1 MSSLILNEEID
12 DDYEPKEEELI
23 EYANFLGMVLPE
35 DEEFLY
41 IAREGLKAPLPEPW
55 KPCQTKSGEIYFFNF
70 DTGESVWEH
79 PCDTYYKDLFT
90 EAKNKKKVQA
100 KKPPLQE
107 SKNPAK
113 KPVLGLPKSVSPVSF
128 DKKRDVLTEF
138 IQLEKEIKE
147 NKAQLKEKL
156 ENEFNSYIRDLN
168 IQRDKDLKAFMENLE
183 KENKRKVENQA
194 REIEELESKERKLF
208 ELRLEEKLQQINQ
221 DQQEILEQ
229 ERKKIKD
236 RVDREII
243 LFEKELAQKHERSLE
258 EEKKIFE
265 LEKNSLLRQIDEQKE
280 SYEKQK
286 KANFR
291 LEEDLKEELK
301 KEEEKIRKENLRK
314 LEEFQRD
321 KEYEVQKA
329 MVSARNKKSQNNL
342 QEKIRELKEEYKV
355 KEECEVRNA
364 KREFEEELKQLQEKV
379 ENKSDSFDKQDWE
392 IEKMYQ
398 LDELSNKY
406 KIRKQEEILAIDK
419 EFDKKLAM
427 EKELM
432 EKELKQKT
440 SNFRD
445 SIENVNFSPFEQKIS
460 ELSKEVAYAKEKLK
474 TTEDCVQRVRLNNLD
489 LQKKQESI
497 KRRTESQQENLP
509 ESSKI
514 SELRYK
520 LQEKDQIIER
530 LRLSAPEKL
539 LRLEN
544 EIKEIRSLLQTGTN
558 PRPYFTTEE
567 AVKKP
572 PTERRSESRN
582 RDDYK
587 ERLDDDE
594 LLIDWR
600 KGEDHSWNLSRDIS
614 PVEGRQGYKRP
625 QIPSR
630 AWVKPR
636 EDLGRFSAF

>member
-1 MSSLILNEEID
+1 MSSLVLNEEID
-12 DDYEPKEEELI
+12 DDYEPKEEELL
-23 EYANFLGMVLPE
+23 EYAQFLGMTFPE

-90 EAKNKKKVQA
+90 DAKNKKKVQI

-107 SKNPAK
+107 TKLPSK
-113 KPVLGLPKSVSPVSF
+113 KPVLGLPKSISPVSF

-147 NKAQLKEKL
+147 SKSNLKEKL
-156 ENEFNSYIRDLN
+156 ESEFNSYIRDLN
-168 IQRDKDLKAFMENLE
+168 IQRDLDLKAFMENLE
-183 KENKRKVENQA
+183 KVNKKKTESQVKEL
-194 REIEELESKERKLF
+194 EELESKERKLF
-208 ELRLEEKLQQINQ
+208 ELRLEEKLEKLDQ
-221 DQQEILEQ
+221 DQQEILDQ

-236 RVDREII
+236 RVDREIV
-243 LFEKELAQKHERSLE
+243 LFEKEISLKHERTLE
-258 EEKKIFE
+258 EEKKIFDN
-265 LEKNSLLRQIDEQKE
+265 EKKNLMRQIEEQKDN
-280 SYEKQK
+280 YEKQK
-286 KANFR
+286 KANLR

-301 KEEEKIRKENLRK
+301 REEEKIKRENQRK

-329 MVSARNKKSQNNL
+329 MLSARNKKSQNNL

-364 KREFEEELKQLQEKV
+364 KREFEEEIRALQEKIEKV
-379 ENKSDSFDKQDWE
+379 DDSFDKQDWE

-398 LDELSNKY
+398 LDELSNKF
-406 KIRKQEEILAIDK
+406 KTKKQEEFLAIDK
-419 EFDKKLAM
+419 EFDKKLAL

-432 EKELKQKT
+432 EKELKEKI
-440 SNFRD
+440 SNFKD
-445 SIENVNFSPFEQKIS
+445 STESVNFSALEQKIN

-474 TTEDCVQRVRLNNLD
+474 TNEDCVQRVRLNNLD
-489 LQKKQESI
+489 LQKRQEGI
-497 KRRTESQQENLP
+497 KRRNESQLENLP
-509 ESSKI
+509 ESNKI
-514 SELRYK
+514 AELRYK
-520 LQEKDQIIER
+520 LQEKDQIIES

-544 EIKEIRSLLQTGTN
+544 EIREIRNLFKTGN
-558 PRPYFTTEE
+558 NSRPYFTTEE
-567 AVKKP
+567 VVKKK
-572 PTERRSESRN
+572 PTERRSESRP

-587 ERLDDDE
+587 DRLDDED

-600 KGEDHSWNLSRDIS
+600 KGEDTSWNLSRDIS
-614 PVEGRQGYKRP
+614 PVEVRLNSKRP

>member
-1 MSSLILNEEID
+1 MSSVVLNEEID
-12 DDYEPKEEELI
+12 DNYEPKEEELF
-23 EYANFLGMVLPE
+23 EYAKFLGMVFPE

-55 KPCQTKSGEIYFFNF
+55 KPCQTKSGDIYFFNF

-90 EAKNKKKVQA
+90 DTKNKKKVQT

-107 SKNPAK
+107 PKIPLK
-113 KPVLGLPKSVSPVSF
+113 KPIMGLPKSISPVSF

-138 IQLEKEIKE
+138 IQLEKETKE
-147 NKAQLKEKL
+147 SKSSLKDKL
-156 ENEFNSYIRDLN
+156 ESELSSYIRDLN
-168 IQRDKDLKAFMENLE
+168 IQRDLDLKAFMDSLE
-183 KENKRKVENQA
+183 KENKKKTESQI
-194 REIEELESKERKLF
+194 RELEELESKERKLF
-208 ELRLEEKLQQINQ
+208 GFRLEEKLEQLKQ
-221 DQQEILEQ
+221 DQEEILDQ

-236 RVDREII
+236 RVDREIV
-243 LFEKELAQKHERSLE
+243 LFEKDLALKHEKNLE
-258 EEKKIFE
+258 EEKKFYDNE
-265 LEKNSLLRQIDEQKE
+265 RKNLLRQIEEHNDN
-280 SYEKQK
+280 YEKQK
-286 KANFR
+286 KANSR

-301 KEEEKIRKENLRK
+301 KEEEKIKRENQRR

-329 MVSARNKKSQNNL
+329 MLSARNKKSLSSL

-355 KEECEVRNA
+355 KEECEVRYV
-364 KREFEEELKQLQEKV
+364 KREFEEEWRLLQERLEKA
-379 ENKSDSFDKQDWE
+379 SDSFDKQDWE

-406 KIRKQEEILAIDK
+406 KTRKQEEFLAIDK
-419 EFDKKLAM
+419 EFDKKLAL
-427 EKELM
+427 EKELIEQEM
-432 EKELKQKT
+432 KAKV
-440 SNFRD
+440 SNFT
-445 SIENVNFSPFEQKIS
+445 SAESMNFSALEQKIN
-460 ELSKEVAYAKEKLK
+460 ELSREVAYAKEKLK
-474 TTEDCVQRVRLNNLD
+474 ATEDCVQRVRLNNLD
-489 LQKKQESI
+489 LQKRQEGI
-497 KRRTESQQENLP
+497 KRRNESQLENLP
-509 ESSKI
+509 ESTKI
-514 SELRYK
+514 AELRYK

-544 EIKEIRSLLQTGTN
+544 EIREIRNLFKTGSKS
-558 PRPYFTTEE
+558 RPYFTAEE
-567 AVKKP
+567 SVKKK
-572 PTERRSESRN
+572 PTERRSESRP
-582 RDDYK
+582 REDYH

-600 KGEDHSWNLSRDIS
+600 KGEDNSWNLSRDIS
-614 PVEGRQGYKRP
+614 PVDLRMNNKRP